1 MKVLCTGGESTGTR
15 LATRLLTEMGAEAIH
30 RSFPHGGQWP
40 NLSEIEFD
48 AAVVMARIWEPTVK
62 SQVKARHVAVEA
74 KGWSNLQE
82 AYPLILSQI
91 GPRPWV
97 LVTYE
102 GLYQYPAMTIRSILA
117 SIEGLHWPSAEIV
130 LELRDENRKY
140 A

>member
-1 MKVLCTGGESTGTR
+1 
-15 LATRLLTEMGAEAIH
+15 MGAEAIH

-40 NLSEIEFD
+40 NLSEIDFD
-48 AAVVMARIWEPTVK
+48 AAVVMARVWEPTVK
-62 SQVKARHVAVEA
+62 SQVNARHVASVEA
-74 KGWSNLQE
+74 GYLNLRD
-82 AYPLILSQI
+82 AYPRILSQI

-97 LVTYE
+97 LVTFE

-117 SIEGLHWPSAEIV
+117 TIPDLHWPSAELV